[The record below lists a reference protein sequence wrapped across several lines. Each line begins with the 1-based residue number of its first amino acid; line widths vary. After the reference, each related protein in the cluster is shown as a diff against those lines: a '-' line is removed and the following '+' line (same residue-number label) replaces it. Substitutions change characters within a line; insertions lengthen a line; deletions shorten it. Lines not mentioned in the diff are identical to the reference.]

1 MRLHKPVGTLLLLWP
16 TLIALIV
23 ASNNNPSLKLFIL
36 FSLGALIMRSA
47 GCVINDLIDKDID
60 KKVSRTKF
68 RPIASG
74 QVSSTEA
81 IVLFF
86 SLIVLA
92 LVLLFQLNQLSF
104 YVSFAI
110 LFLIIIYPFSKRF
123 FKLPQI
129 ILGFTFSGGI
139 PIAFAA
145 TINTITFEC
154 LVLMLA
160 NFLWI
165 MSYDTSYDL
174 SDRDDDKLL
183 GIGSSAIFFEGY
195 ERASIFLFGLLGI
208 LLFGYIG
215 FLKNSDVLF
224 FILFFVTII
233 FFLYI
238 FFKTNFKDPSSS
250 FSFFEKNN
258 ALGFLMFISFLTLF
272 LT

>member
-165 MSYDTSYDL
+165 MSYDTSYAL

-224 FILFFVTII
+224 IKSSYFFSI
-233 FFLYI
+233 
-238 FFKTNFKDPSSS
+238 K
-250 FSFFEKNN
+250 
-258 ALGFLMFISFLTLF
+258 AG
-272 LT
+272 